1 MFTFVY
7 FFIFEDATSLILLM
21 FFSPCKVRIPDVSL
35 KRKDTVSLVLARKAG
50 CVFLDIRRQP
60 DNEEGVA
67 FRVTARSEAE
77 MIVSQICIWLRG

>member
-1 MFTFVY
+1 MNTALFTFRNSEG
-7 FFIFEDATSLILLM
+7 FEPLAE
-21 FFSPCKVRIPDVSL
+21 IPDVSL
-35 KRKDTVSLVLARKAG
+35 KRKDTVSRVLARKVG

>member
-1 MFTFVY
+1 MAPVLQRPKRSG
-7 FFIFEDATSLILLM
+7 E
-21 FFSPCKVRIPDVSL
+21 RIPDVSL
-35 KRKDTVSLVLARKAG
+35 KRKDTVSRVLARKVG

-60 DNEEGVA
+60 DTEEGVA

>member
-1 MFTFVY
+1 MNTALFTFRNSEG
-7 FFIFEDATSLILLM
+7 FEPLGE
-21 FFSPCKVRIPDVSL
+21 IPDVSL
-35 KRKDTVSLVLARKAG
+35 KRKDTVSRVLARKVG